1 MITSRKD
8 FSTITL
14 SNILTKHDFFA
25 QEGADRFAF
34 LHTGMVGVVFKFTY
48 S

>member
-8 FSTITL
+8 FNTITL
-14 SNILTKHDFFA
+14 SNILTKHDVFA
-25 QEGADRFAF
+25 QEGADCFAF
-34 LHTGMVGVVFKFTY
+34 LHTGMVVFKFSY